1 MESLK
6 ERFLYDFNPEMLSS
20 LFELLFKELK
30 VKHLKNK
37 YIPELNMGNIIV
49 DKEITFDNVQ
59 STDNI
64 EKEKG
69 ENIRALAKIM
79 IGCFLSQGVYFND
92 LSRMPDT
99 WFEEH
104 LTEMFGCINYED
116 VDEEYFRS
124 VLIDKKNYY
133 YSDYLQRKRQKKQLE
148 GADVSEIHESG
159 IRLTKNNGAASK
171 SIDED
176 AKLQALF
183 NPLLIGFSVAIIS
196 VIILMVIL
204 LN

>member
-6 ERFLYDFNPEMLSS
+6 EKFLYEYNPDILSSMFEML
-20 LFELLFKELK
+20 FEQLK
-30 VKHLKNK
+30 DTHLKND
-37 YIPELNMGNIIV
+37 YIPDLNMGNIV
-49 DKEITFDNVQ
+49 FDKGVKLDNKIK
-59 STDNI
+59 SDNI
-64 EKEKG
+64 EEDKG
-69 ENIRALAKIM
+69 QNIRALAKIM
-79 IGCFLSQGVYFND
+79 IGCYLSQGVYFND
-92 LSRMPDT
+92 LSHIDDS

-104 LTEMFGCINYED
+104 LSEIFKCVNYED
-116 VDEEYFRS
+116 FDEEYFRS

-133 YSDYLQRKRQKKQLE
+133 YSDYLKRKRQKKQLE

-183 NPLLIGFSVAIIS
+183 NPLLIGFSIAIIS